1 MAGRNQG
8 GLGVATRNRTIT
20 AQLPAYLRSVAG
32 GGVKPGTSYGETDD
46 FSYNIV
52 KDPMHIRDLNAT
64 ILNLLGM
71 DHERL
76 TFVQPHAFHWVRKPL
91 ETD

>member
-1 MAGRNQG
+1 MSGRRIA
-8 GLGVATRNRTIT
+8 LLIRFSRTLRVLALSSRAVVWRLPLDHATRLEEINH
-20 AQLPAYLRSVAG
+20 L
-32 GGVKPGTSYGETDD
+32 
-46 FSYNIV
+46 SYNIV

>member
-1 MAGRNQG
+1 MVWR
-8 GLGVATRNRTIT
+8 LPLDHATR
-20 AQLPAYLRSVAG
+20 PE
-32 GGVKPGTSYGETDD
+32 ETNH
-46 FSYNIV
+46 FSYHIV
-52 KDPMHIRDLNAT
+52 KEPMHIRDLNAT